1 MKQRASIFLLIVLL
15 HLQAGAQADKYSG
28 TWKAENYPAWDSSA
42 KYSIVL
48 QLAAPERNSLYAALL
63 KIEYKEF
70 SGTYELLLVKKQN
83 GELAIGRNKIQTSEG
98 PFSAGAWTVFLNG
111 TFQLKKDKKG
121 KPVLTA
127 RRIASHKYGVT
138 MPSLMNF
145 TEEQRGTA
153 LQIKNLLKDEPLD
166 FKKINNDAWKSKAVE
181 PILNPW
187 MSAFYYGI
195 IDTIH
200 VNSREGM
207 LHFSDNNRIDND
219 SVSVVLN
226 GKTIMENVDLSRQ
239 NPQEEIQL
247 DTGMNLLCFFA
258 ENYGKTPPN
267 TGKLNLAF
275 GNEKFTINFANKAD
289 ISSTFIVVK
298 IYYKPEEKNR
308 PNMVGN
314 YSGRSGGRP
323 VSKQITDRALQRETK
338 LVDSIKLGSSQITL
352 AIWDDAVEDG
362 DSISLSINE
371 QWIVQGMA
379 VKKKPQFITV
389 TLEPGQNDIIFVA
402 DNLGSIIPNTS
413 ILEIIDGRYRKSY
426 DISTN
431 YGLNNL
437 IKIQYD
443 YRGTQ

>member
-1 MKQRASIFLLIVLL
+1 MKQTPTIFFLLLFL
-15 HLQAGAQADKYSG
+15 HFQAAAQADKYTGS
-28 TWKAENYPAWDSSA
+28 WKAENYLSWDSSA
-42 KYSIVL
+42 KYTMVL
-48 QLAAPERNSLYAALL
+48 QLAAPEKNTLYPALL

-83 GELAIGRNKIQTSEG
+83 GELAIGRNKIQTAEG

-111 TFQLKKDKKG
+111 SFQLKKDKKG

-127 RRIASHKYGVT
+127 NRIASHKYGVT

-153 LQIKNLLKDEPLD
+153 LQLKNLLKEEPLD
-166 FKKINNDAWKSKAVE
+166 FKKINNNAWKSNAVE

-195 IDTIH
+195 IDSIH
-200 VNSREGM
+200 VNSKEGT

-219 SVSVVLN
+219 SVSVTLN

-239 NPQEEIQL
+239 NPQEEVVL

-275 GNEKFTINFANKAD
+275 GNEKFAINFANKAD
-289 ISSTFIVVK
+289 ISSTFIVAK
-298 IYYKPEEKNR
+298 IFYRPEEKNR
-308 PNMVGN
+308 PTAAGN
-314 YSGRSGGRP
+314 YTGRP
-323 VSKQITDRALQRETK
+323 VRRPIPKQITDRALQRETK

-413 ILEIIDGRYRKSY
+413 ILEIIDGRYRKAY

-431 YGLNNL
+431 FGLNNL

-443 YRGTQ
+443 YKATQ